1 MAPVEPASAVPL
13 LRRILAAPLGHLMET
28 PARDPSRERLFL
40 PQVPDFALRLVEDG
54 RVAVD
59 GQREF
64 DPVALVSRGAEVLVL
79 GEDGQDVAV
88 DAPSDAY
95 LKFFKP
101 RGVVT
106 SHNEKS
112 SQRPVIASRWDQR
125 LALAR
130 KVLISLLD
138 VVFDP
143 DRDSE
148 GLLLLTT
155 DGHFTHFVTAPDKS
169 FEKEYV
175 ALTCCAKVE
184 GVELSD
190 GFVAARAA
198 SSKGHKE
205 FKDKIWGAWETQA
218 KAVRA
223 EVMAFDGRFARL
235 RIVVMEDVAG
245 LWLLLHPGMQL
256 LRVRTCGIGA
266 AALLPASLEDDCYA
280 RGRIFIRRT
289 QHKEHSVLEA
299 SAEALCKATEG
310 EDLVRVFHRS
320 MVVLEIGFVPWKATL
335 LGTFFG
341 VDKALKGNILGRML
355 ELPGRAVHQRR
366 VVAKEMSGDVDEGAE
381 YFTTMHPFE
390 AGV

>member
-1 MAPVEPASAVPL
+1 
-13 LRRILAAPLGHLMET
+13 MET

-40 PQVPDFALRLVEDG
+40 PQALRLVEDG

-112 SQRPVIASRWDQR
+112 SQRPVIASFYPADAPSSLHNAGR
-125 LALAR
+125 L
-130 KVLISLLD
+130 
-138 VVFDP
+138 

-266 AALLPASLEDDCYA
+266 AALLPASLEEA
-280 RGRIFIRRT
+280 AFEAN
-289 QHKEHSVLEA
+289 HKAPPAVAPAA
-299 SAEALCKATEG
+299 SARDPELLQPG
-310 EDLVRVFHRS
+310 EYASIAPLEVAGIYRACLAKIERSRSRIS
-320 MVVLEIGFVPWKATL
+320 MVDG
-335 LGTFFG
+335 
-341 VDKALKGNILGRML
+341 
-355 ELPGRAVHQRR
+355 
-366 VVAKEMSGDVDEGAE
+366 
-381 YFTTMHPFE
+381 
-390 AGV
+390 